1 MISIVQKIYYIVCC
15 VCVCVCVC
23 VSTVQEARE
32 KSAGKGWYE
41 IEAPQMTPEL
51 QNDLK
56 LLRMRN
62 ALDPSQH
69 YKGSDWKRLPRYFQ
83 VLWKMTCI
91 AYTDSA
97 NSQ

>member
-1 MISIVQKIYYIVCC
+1 
-15 VCVCVCVC
+15 
-23 VSTVQEARE
+23 
-32 KSAGKGWYE
+32 
-41 IEAPQMTPEL
+41 MTPEL

-69 YKGSDWKRLPRYFQ
+69 YKGSDWKKLPRYFQ
-83 VLWKMTCI
+83 VWWKMTFCI
-91 AYTDSA
+91 AYTASA